1 MTFKDELEGG
11 LNHGSDS
18 AYYRDDI
25 DSVTMPNREDFK
37 NDEAYLSTL
46 AHEFA
51 HATGHK
57 DRLNRKWLNEY
68 SKYRPQEELVAEFSA
83 VLIAN
88 RLQITCDTQN
98 HASYLGG
105 WASRIKDSK
114 NPAQE
119 LFKVF
124 AYSSKAANTILGE
137 A

>member
-1 MTFKDELEGG
+1 MIFKDELKGS

-18 AYYRDDI
+18 AYYRDDL

-57 DRLNRKWLNEY
+57 DRLNRKWLNNY
-68 SKYRPQEELVAEFSA
+68 AQYRPQEELVAEFSA
-83 VLIAN
+83 VLISN

-124 AYSSKAANTILGE
+124 AYASKAANTVLGE

>member
-1 MTFKDELEGG
+1 MPERNSFI
-11 LNHGSDS
+11 
-18 AYYRDDI
+18 DDQ
-25 DSVTMPNREDFK
+25 E
-37 NDEAYLSTL
+37 YLSTL
-46 AHEFA
+46 SHEFA
-51 HATGHK
+51 HASGHK
-57 DRLNRKWLNEY
+57 DRLNRKWLNNY
-68 SKYRPQEELVAEFSA
+68 AQYRPQEELVAEFSA

-124 AYSSKAANTILGE
+124 AYASKAANTVLGE

>member
-1 MTFKDELEGG
+1 MIFKDELEGG
-11 LNHGSDS
+11 LNHGSDR
-18 AYYRDDI
+18 AYYRHDL

-37 NDEAYLSTL
+37 TDEGYLATL
-46 AHEFA
+46 AHEFS

-57 DRLNRKWLNEY
+57 SRTNRKWLNNY
-68 SKYRPQEELVAEFSA
+68 SQYRPQEELVAEFSA
-83 VLIAN
+83 VLISN
-88 RLQITCDTQN
+88 RFQITCDTQN

-124 AYSSKAANTILGE
+124 AYASKAANTVLGE